1 VRIFFAMLNPGY
13 VRNYES
19 AIRLLAERGHAVHLA
34 FSQPWKQVEDRL
46 AERLAAE
53 YANVTLGAAPKRTDA
68 WTGFARGVR
77 YSMDYLRYLD
87 PRYRHATKL
96 RERALV
102 WPFNRLLAWTRL
114 PVTRNRVIVELVMRV
129 LRLLERALPRSR
141 NVEEVI
147 EAYGADLVLVTP
159 LVSMG
164 SSQVDYV
171 KSARAL
177 GIRSALCVAS
187 WDNLTNKGLIRVQ
200 PDRVV
205 VWNEI
210 QRREAV
216 ELHGMDPSSVVVT
229 GAQRFDE
236 WFGREPSASRVE
248 LCARAGLDPQEP
260 FFLYVCSSQFIAPDE
275 VSFVRE
281 WLREARSSGDSRLG
295 RVGVMVRPHP
305 QNARQWE
312 GVDLSAFGNVA
323 IWPAGGANPVD
334 AESKR
339 DYFDSLFHSIGVVGV
354 NTSALIEAG
363 IVGRPAYT
371 LLSPRFD
378 ETQRGTLHFHHL
390 VAAGRGLLQVAET
403 FDEHF
408 EQLGAA
414 LDGRGPG
421 PDVAR
426 RFVESFVRPHG
437 LDVACTPILVDTIE
451 DLGRQGKVRPAHPPR
466 WGVPIRLALLPVV
479 TVGVRLW
486 ARVRSRGGPLSEEEP
501 GSSTLAPRGSFGE
514 TTEAAADRDVV
525 GGRV

>member
-1 VRIFFAMLNPGY
+1 MLNPGY

-141 NVEEVI
+141 NVADVI

-187 WDNLTNKGLIRVQ
+187 WDNLTNKGLVRVR
-200 PDRVV
+200 PDHVI
-205 VWNEI
+205 VWNEA
-210 QRREAV
+210 QAREAV
-216 ELHGMDPSSVVVT
+216 TLHGIAPACVRVT
-229 GAQRFDE
+229 GAQLFDR
-236 WFGREPSASRVE
+236 WFTMQPS
-248 LCARAGLDPQEP
+248 
-260 FFLYVCSSQFIAPDE
+260 
-275 VSFVRE
+275 
-281 WLREARSSGDSRLG
+281 
-295 RVGVMVRPHP
+295 
-305 QNARQWE
+305 
-312 GVDLSAFGNVA
+312 
-323 IWPAGGANPVD
+323 
-334 AESKR
+334 
-339 DYFDSLFHSIGVVGV
+339 
-354 NTSALIEAG
+354 
-363 IVGRPAYT
+363 
-371 LLSPRFD
+371 
-378 ETQRGTLHFHHL
+378 
-390 VAAGRGLLQVAET
+390 
-403 FDEHF
+403 
-408 EQLGAA
+408 
-414 LDGRGPG
+414 
-421 PDVAR
+421 
-426 RFVESFVRPHG
+426 
-437 LDVACTPILVDTIE
+437 
-451 DLGRQGKVRPAHPPR
+451 
-466 WGVPIRLALLPVV
+466 
-479 TVGVRLW
+479 
-486 ARVRSRGGPLSEEEP
+486 RSREEFC
-501 GSSTLAPRGSFGE
+501 R
-514 TTEAAADRDVV
+514 
-525 GGRV
+525 

>member
-1 VRIFFAMLNPGY
+1 
-13 VRNYES
+13 
-19 AIRLLAERGHAVHLA
+19 
-34 FSQPWKQVEDRL
+34 
-46 AERLAAE
+46 
-53 YANVTLGAAPKRTDA
+53 
-68 WTGFARGVR
+68 
-77 YSMDYLRYLD
+77 
-87 PRYRHATKL
+87 
-96 RERALV
+96 
-102 WPFNRLLAWTRL
+102 
-114 PVTRNRVIVELVMRV
+114 MRV

-147 EAYGADLVLVTP
+147 AAYGADLVLVTP

-171 KSARAL
+171 KSAQAL

-200 PDRVV
+200 PDRVI

-216 ELHGMDPSSVVVT
+216 ELHDVEPSSVLVT

-236 WFGREPSASRVE
+236 WFGREPSVSRTE
-248 LCARAGLDPQEP
+248 LCARAGLDPREP

-281 WLREARSSGDSRLG
+281 WLREARASDDPRLS

-305 QNARQWE
+305 QNARQWD

-323 IWPAGGANPVD
+323 VWPAGGANPVD
-334 AESKR
+334 AEAKR
-339 DYFDSLFHSIGVVGV
+339 DYFDSLLHSVAVVGV

-363 IVGRPAYT
+363 IVGRPVYT
-371 LLSPRFD
+371 LLSPRFE
-378 ETQRGTLHFHHL
+378 ETQRGTLHFHYL
-390 VAAGRGLLQVAET
+390 VEAGRGLLQVAET
-403 FDEHF
+403 FDAHF
-408 EQLGAA
+408 EQLCAA

-426 RFVESFVRPHG
+426 RFIESFVRPQG
-437 LDVACTPILVDTIE
+437 LDVACTPILVDAIE
-451 DLGRQGKVRPAHPPR
+451 DLGRQGPIQPVHPPR

-486 ARVRSRGGPLSEEEP
+486 TRVRSRGGSLGEEEP
-501 GSSTLAPRGSFGE
+501 RSAMLPAPDRPAASSD
-514 TTEAAADRDVV
+514 AAAVEADRAAL
-525 GGRV
+525 GGRA